1 MSKVLIAYNND
12 AGTVL
17 HDFMESCADEAKQI
31 CADNGIEY
39 SSVCPPDMNEQNV
52 VGAMSEHQLC
62 FIAGHGDDD
71 GIYNEDDA
79 EVVSTHTTNYNFAGK
94 GFYSVACSCA
104 VNLFPHLK
112 RLGLLF
118 FVGYND
124 TFIVRGEREPF
135 VVSALSGLQSFLSGS
150 NIKASK
156 EKMQATFDEQIA
168 ILNETD
174 PWAAVDLVHNKE
186 ALVFEGDDSL
196 VFSSLTNEESMPENQ
211 LKTS

>member
-17 HDFMESCADEAKQI
+17 HDFMESCADEAKQV

-62 FIAGHGDDD
+62 FIVGHGDDD

-94 GFYSVACSCA
+94 RFYSVACSCA
-104 VNLFPHLK
+104 VNLYPHLK

-135 VVSALSGLQSFLSGS
+135 VVSALSGLKSFLSGS
-150 NIKASK
+150 NVKASK

-174 PWAAVDLVHNKE
+174 PWAAVELVHNKE
-186 ALVFEGDDSL
+186 ALVFEGDESL

>member
-17 HDFMESCADEAKQI
+17 HDFMESCADEAKQV
-31 CADNGIEY
+31 CADNSIEY
-39 SSVCPPDMNEQNV
+39 TSVCPPDMNEQNV
-52 VGAMSEHQLC
+52 VGVMSEHLLC
-62 FIAGHGDDD
+62 FIVGHGDDD

-94 GFYSVACSCA
+94 GFYRVACSCS
-104 VNLFPHLK
+104 VNLYPHLK

-135 VVSALSGLQSFLSGS
+135 VVSALSGLKSFLSGS
-150 NIKASK
+150 NVKASK

>member
-12 AGTVL
+12 AETVL
-17 HDFMESCADEAKQI
+17 HDFMGSCADEAKQI

-39 SSVCPPDMNEQNV
+39 SSVCPPNMNEQNV

-71 GIYNEDDA
+71 GIYNEEDA

-112 RLGLLF
+112 GLGLLY
-118 FVGYND
+118 FVGFND

-135 VVSALSGLQSFLSGS
+135 IVSALSGLKSFLSGS

-186 ALVFEGDDSL
+186 ALVFEGEDALD
-196 VFSSLTNEESMPENQ
+196 FSSLTNEESVPNNQ

>member
-17 HDFMESCADEAKQI
+17 HDFMESCADEAKQV
-31 CADNGIEY
+31 CADNSIEY
-39 SSVCPPDMNEQNV
+39 TSVCPPDMNEQNV
-52 VGAMSEHQLC
+52 VEVMSEHLLC
-62 FIAGHGDDD
+62 FIVGHGDDD

-104 VNLFPHLK
+104 VNLYPHLK

-186 ALVFEGDDSL
+186 ALVFEGDESL

>member
-17 HDFMESCADEAKQI
+17 HDFMESCADEAKQV

-52 VGAMSEHQLC
+52 VGVMSEHLLC

-104 VNLFPHLK
+104 VNLYPHLK

-118 FVGYND
+118 FVSYND

-135 VVSALSGLQSFLSGS
+135 VVSALSGLKSFLSGS
-150 NIKASK
+150 NVKASK

-186 ALVFEGDDSL
+186 ALVFEGDESL

>member
-17 HDFMESCADEAKQI
+17 HDFMESCADEAKQV
-31 CADNGIEY
+31 CADNDIEY

-52 VGAMSEHQLC
+52 VGAMSEHLLC
-62 FIAGHGDDD
+62 FIVGHGDDD

-104 VNLFPHLK
+104 VNLYPHLK
-112 RLGLLF
+112 GLGLLF

-135 VVSALSGLQSFLSGS
+135 VVSALSGLKSLLSGS
-150 NIKASK
+150 NVKASK

-186 ALVFEGDDSL
+186 ALVFEGDESL
-196 VFSSLTNEESMPENQ
+196 VFSSLTNKESMPENQ
-211 LKTS
+211 LKTN

>member
-1 MSKVLIAYNND
+1 MKKYNVID
-12 AGTVL
+12 LFAGCGGL
-17 HDFMESCADEAKQI
+17 SEGFLQSGRYNFLAH
-31 CADNGIEY
+31 IEWEMPM
-39 SSVCPPDMNEQNV
+39 VETLRNNLV
-52 VGAMSEHQLC
+52 KRWN
-62 FIAGHGDDD
+62 
-71 GIYNEDDA
+71 YNEEDA

-104 VNLFPHLK
+104 VNLYPHLK
-112 RLGLLF
+112 GLGLLY
-118 FVGYND
+118 FVGFND

-135 VVSALSGLQSFLSGS
+135 IVSALSGLQSFLSGS
-150 NIKASK
+150 NVKASK

-186 ALVFEGDDSL
+186 ALVFEGEDALD
-196 VFSSLTNEESMPENQ
+196 FSSLTNEESVPNNQ

>member
-17 HDFMESCADEAKQI
+17 HDFMESCADEAKQV
-31 CADNGIEY
+31 CADNSIAY
-39 SSVCPPDMNEQNV
+39 TSVCPPDMNEQNV
-52 VGAMSEHQLC
+52 VGVMSEHLLC
-62 FIAGHGDDD
+62 FIVGHGDDD

-94 GFYSVACSCA
+94 GFYSVACFCA
-104 VNLFPHLK
+104 VNLYPHLK

-135 VVSALSGLQSFLSGS
+135 VVSALSGLKSFLSGS
-150 NIKASK
+150 NVKASK

>member
-39 SSVCPPDMNEQNV
+39 TSVCPPDMNEQNV
-52 VGAMSEHQLC
+52 VGVMSEHQLC
-62 FIAGHGDDD
+62 FIVGHGDDN

-104 VNLFPHLK
+104 VNLYPHLK
-112 RLGLLF
+112 GLGLLL

-135 VVSALSGLQSFLSGS
+135 VVSALSGLNSFLSGS

-186 ALVFEGDDSL
+186 ALVFEGDEAL
-196 VFSSLTNEESMPENQ
+196 VFSSLTNEERVPNNQ

>member
-17 HDFMESCADEAKQI
+17 HDFMESCADEAKQV
-31 CADNGIEY
+31 CADNSIEY
-39 SSVCPPDMNEQNV
+39 TSVCPPDMNEQNV
-52 VGAMSEHQLC
+52 VGVMSEHLLC
-62 FIAGHGDDD
+62 FIVGHGDDD

-104 VNLFPHLK
+104 VNLYPHLK

-135 VVSALSGLQSFLSGS
+135 VVSALSGLKSFLSGR
-150 NIKASK
+150 NVKASK

-186 ALVFEGDDSL
+186 ALVFEGDESL

>member
-17 HDFMESCADEAKQI
+17 HDFMESCADEAKQA

-62 FIAGHGDDD
+62 FIAGHGDAD
-71 GIYNEDDA
+71 GIYNEEDA
-79 EVVSTHTTNYNFAGK
+79 EVVSTRTINYNFAGK

-104 VNLFPHLK
+104 VNLYPHLK
-112 RLGLLF
+112 GLGLLF

-135 VVSALSGLQSFLSGS
+135 VISALSGLKSFLSGS
-150 NIKASK
+150 NIKAAK
-156 EKMQATFDEQIA
+156 EKMQTTFDEQIA

-196 VFSSLTNEESMPENQ
+196 VFSFLTNEESMPENQ
-211 LKTS
+211 LKIS

>member
-12 AGTVL
+12 AETVL

-52 VGAMSEHQLC
+52 VGVMSEHLLC
-62 FIAGHGDDD
+62 FIAGHGDND

-104 VNLFPHLK
+104 VNLCPHLK
-112 RLGLLF
+112 ELGLLF

-135 VVSALSGLQSFLSGS
+135 VVSALSGLNSFLSGS

-156 EKMQATFDEQIA
+156 ENMQATFDEQIA

-196 VFSSLTNEESMPENQ
+196 VFSSLTNEESMP
-211 LKTS
+211 

>member
-17 HDFMESCADEAKQI
+17 HDFMESCADEAKQV

-52 VGAMSEHQLC
+52 VGVMSEYQIC
-62 FIAGHGDDD
+62 FFAGHGDAD

-104 VNLFPHLK
+104 VNLYPHLK
-112 RLGLLF
+112 GLGLLL

-135 VVSALSGLQSFLSGS
+135 VVSALSGLKSFLSGS
-150 NIKASK
+150 SIKASK

-186 ALVFEGDDSL
+186 ALVFEGEDAL
-196 VFSSLTNEESMPENQ
+196 EFSSLQNKEDASGNHPKM
-211 LKTS
+211 S

>member
-12 AGTVL
+12 AETVL

-52 VGAMSEHQLC
+52 VGVMSEHLLC
-62 FIAGHGDDD
+62 FIAGHGDND

-104 VNLFPHLK
+104 VNLCPHLK
-112 RLGLLF
+112 ELGLLF

-135 VVSALSGLQSFLSGS
+135 VVSALSGLNSFLSGS

-156 EKMQATFDEQIA
+156 ENMQATFDEQIA

-186 ALVFEGDDSL
+186 TLVFEGDDSL
-196 VFSSLTNEESMPENQ
+196 VFSSLTNEESMP
-211 LKTS
+211 

>member
-1 MSKVLIAYNND
+1 M
-12 AGTVL
+12 AGVNV
-17 HDFMESCADEAKQI
+17 FQAKT
-31 CADNGIEY
+31 
-39 SSVCPPDMNEQNV
+39 
-52 VGAMSEHQLC
+52 
-62 FIAGHGDDD
+62 
-71 GIYNEDDA
+71 
-79 EVVSTHTTNYNFAGK
+79 THTTNYNFAGK

-104 VNLFPHLK
+104 VNLCPHLK
-112 RLGLLF
+112 ELGLLF

-135 VVSALSGLQSFLSGS
+135 VVSALSGLNSFLSGS

-156 EKMQATFDEQIA
+156 ENMQATFDEQIA

-196 VFSSLTNEESMPENQ
+196 VFSSLTNEESMP
-211 LKTS
+211 

>member
-17 HDFMESCADEAKQI
+17 HDFMESCADEAKQV

-52 VGAMSEHQLC
+52 VGAMSEYQLC
-62 FIAGHGDDD
+62 FIAGHGDDY
-71 GIYNEDDA
+71 GIYNEDDT
-79 EVVSTHTTNYNFAGK
+79 EVVSTRTTNYNFAGK

-104 VNLFPHLK
+104 VNLYPQLK
-112 RLGLLF
+112 GLGLLF
-118 FVGYND
+118 FVGYNN

-135 VVSALSGLQSFLSGS
+135 VVSALSGLKSFLSGC

-168 ILNETD
+168 VLNETD

-186 ALVFEGDDSL
+186 ALVFEGEDTL
-196 VFSSLTNEESMPENQ
+196 EFSSLQNKENASGNHP
-211 LKTS
+211 K